1 MSNLLLDFAPFIGDM
16 AGNAIPNRAVGAM
29 VKSAGML
36 GGGISNNDSRQE
48 ELMQL
53 LLEANKKTPE
63 NVKKVKPA
71 SGLSSALKT
80 AGQGLLWFVPHPG
93 AKAVGAGLTALAG
106 GLEGSETAKLLG
118 KDALK
123 ETLEGAGKG
132 LTSGGID
139 FALGGG
145 LSLGK
150 GGLKA
155 LLNL

>member
-1 MSNLLLDFAPFIGDM
+1 MLDLAPLIGDV

-29 VKSAGML
+29 IKSAGML
-36 GGGISNNDSRQE
+36 GGGIANNDNRQE
-48 ELMQL
+48 ELIQL

-63 NVKKVKPA
+63 NLKKVKPA
-71 SGLSSALKT
+71 SGLSSAIKT

-93 AKAVGAGLTALAG
+93 AKAIGAGLATLAG
-106 GLEGSETAKLLG
+106 GIEGAETAKLLG
-118 KDALK
+118 KNALK

-132 LTSGGID
+132 LASGGID

-145 LSLGK
+145 LSLGR
-150 GGLKA
+150 GGLKS